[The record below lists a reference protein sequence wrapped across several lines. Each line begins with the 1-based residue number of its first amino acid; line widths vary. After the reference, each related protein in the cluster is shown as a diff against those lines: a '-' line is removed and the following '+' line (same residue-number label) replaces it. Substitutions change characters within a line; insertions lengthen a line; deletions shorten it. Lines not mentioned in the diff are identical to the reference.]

1 MTAYDFLSE
10 HWISICILI
19 VFIVAVWAEK

>member
-1 MTAYDFLSE
+1 MTAYDFLNE

-19 VFIVAVWAEK
+19 VLIVAVWAEK